1 MRRNYQK
8 PSSGFSLIEIMIYTI
23 ILGLFLLLVTQI
35 FISVKTINANSLALV
50 SVQTNY
56 RQVLADLTR
65 EVRAASVVTQPVA
78 GGTSSVLSLDDGTVI
93 YQLEGGVLVKTA
105 SGESVAVTTDQV
117 EIESLIFTNPVEA
130 TQSATVKVEAEM
142 VSRMLLTG
150 GNQLSE
156 TISFSVGS
164 R

>member
-1 MRRNYQK
+1 MRRNCQK

-23 ILGLFLLLVTQI
+23 ILGMFLLLVTQI

-65 EVRAASVVTQPVA
+65 EVRAAGVVTQPVA

>member
-1 MRRNYQK
+1 MRRNCQK

-23 ILGLFLLLVTQI
+23 ILGMFLLLVTQI